1 MRPCGP
7 CRPSQR
13 FTPAC
18 RGLHCPQAPKP
29 NKSAR
34 LRLAGAFSPKAQSKS
49 KSGAPRLGFD
59 PKRGVAALI
68 EETPNDER
76 LRARG

>member
-59 PKRGVAALI
+59 PKRGGSIYIHVFQILMCSAAYI
-68 EETPNDER
+68 
-76 LRARG
+76 